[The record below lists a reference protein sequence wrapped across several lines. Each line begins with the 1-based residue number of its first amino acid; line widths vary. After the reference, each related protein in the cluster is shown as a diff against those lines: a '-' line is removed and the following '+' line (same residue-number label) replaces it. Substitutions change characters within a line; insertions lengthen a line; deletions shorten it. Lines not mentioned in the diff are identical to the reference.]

1 METTNRGAVVV
12 GLLLI
17 ATGAVF
23 MLANLLPG
31 IDLGR
36 MWPGI
41 LFAISAALLL
51 PPWILPSHR
60 HALAAFVIPGT
71 ILLVLGLI
79 LTYDVITG
87 DWESWA
93 YAWALIPG
101 SVGAGLWVAA
111 RLGYWGQGA
120 STVGLWLLG
129 GSLVGFVVFSAFV
142 GGDSPLARGAPAA
155 LIVLGAL
162 ITGSA
167 LIRRPKDQ

>member
-17 ATGAVF
+17 STGAVF
-23 MLANLLPG
+23 LLVNLLPG
-31 IDLGR
+31 LEIGQ

-41 LFAISAALLL
+41 FFAIAAALLL
-51 PPWILPSHR
+51 PPVILPSHR
-60 HALAAFVIPGT
+60 HALAGFVIPGV

-79 LTYDVITG
+79 LTYQVITG

-111 RLGYWGQGA
+111 RLGYWGEGA

-129 GSLVGFVVFSAFV
+129 GSLVGFVSFSAFL
-142 GGDSPLARGAPAA
+142 GGDSPLARGAPVA
-155 LIVLGAL
+155 LIVLGSL
-162 ITGSA
+162 ITASA

>member
-17 ATGAVF
+17 STGAVF
-23 MLANLLPG
+23 LLVNLLPG
-31 IDLGR
+31 LEIGQ

-41 LFAISAALLL
+41 FFYIAAALLS
-51 PPWILPSHR
+51 PPVIFPSHR
-60 HALAAFVIPGT
+60 HALAGFVIPGV

-79 LTYDVITG
+79 LTYQVITG

-101 SVGAGLWVAA
+101 SEGAGLWVVA
-111 RLGYWGQGA
+111 RLGYWGEGA

-129 GSLVGFVVFSAFV
+129 GRLV
-142 GGDSPLARGAPAA
+142 R
-155 LIVLGAL
+155 I
-162 ITGSA
+162 GSFA
-167 LIRRPKDQ
+167 

>member
-17 ATGAVF
+17 GSGALFLLV
-23 MLANLLPG
+23 NLLPG
-31 IDLGR
+31 LELGK

-41 LFAISAALLL
+41 FFAIAMALLL
-51 PPWILPSHR
+51 PPWILPTHR
-60 HALAAFVIPGT
+60 TALAGFLIPGV

-79 LTYDVITG
+79 LTYQVITG

-93 YAWALIPG
+93 YAWALIPA

-120 STVGLWLLG
+120 ATVGLWLLG
-129 GSLVGFVVFSAFV
+129 GGLVGFVVFAGFL

-155 LIVLGAL
+155 LIVLGLA
-162 ITGSA
+162 ITGTA
-167 LIRRPKDQ
+167 LIRRPKE